1 MLIHIIESNS
11 MNECDHLTRDLL
23 SQNGFVYRKKGWYR
37 ITGDFLQI
45 LNFQKSCWSNQY
57 YINIGEDFLPKD
69 KEGKIE
75 YLPEY
80 RFPMRGRAG
89 RLGLSKESL
98 DCLDF
103 EIYIEEEE
111 RRSKMTSLIEECI
124 AFLNRVSTLDGVKQ
138 EYKNSSILKGF
149 FIHKDFYSV
158 ISK

>member
-80 RFPMRGRAG
+80 QFPMRGRAG
-89 RLGLSKESL
+89 RLGLSKSH
-98 DCLDF
+98 
-103 EIYIEEEE
+103 
-111 RRSKMTSLIEECI
+111 LIALI
-124 AFLNRVSTLDGVKQ
+124 LRF
-138 EYKNSSILKGF
+138 ILK
-149 FIHKDFYSV
+149 K
-158 ISK
+158 KKEEAK